1 MWCRHCQQEVPAMGI
16 SSATGRRC
24 ARCHR
29 GAEPSRE
36 KLRVDLGSSE
46 ESKPTP
52 QPNSAYPPLSETN
65 ARRAIDRALRTA
77 QATISAGAATHTL
90 RFDLAQTGLQP
101 ERAAKGTSR
110 PSHTASP
117 VAVPRGPSASGQFL
131 AWALAAVGATVL
143 GLGIGFI
150 TWSLTG
156 ERADL
161 WTPGLIATLTGQG
174 LLIVGLLQI
183 MANLWAAGRQA
194 AYRLGQVHDEL
205 RQLRRTTEEAA
216 GRHAS
221 SATQFYADVARNAG
235 PEMLVG
241 NLRSQLDQLA
251 ARLRSE

>member
-1 MWCRHCQQEVPAMGI
+1 MWCRHCQQEVPAMGS
-16 SSATGRRC
+16 SSATGLRC

-29 GAEPSRE
+29 GSEPAPT
-36 KLRVDLGSSE
+36 KLRVDTSSSASVE
-46 ESKPTP
+46 PTS
-52 QPNSAYPPLSETN
+52 QATAYPALSETG
-65 ARRAIDRALRTA
+65 ARRAIDRALRSA
-77 QATISAGAATHTL
+77 QATVSAGAATHTL

-101 ERAAKGTSR
+101 EHKTSR
-110 PSHTASP
+110 STNSRPRPTASRT
-117 VAVPRGPSASGQFL
+117 APRGPSASGQFI
-131 AWALAAVGATVL
+131 AWTLAAVGATTL

-150 TWSLTG
+150 TWSIMG
-156 ERADL
+156 DRVDL
-161 WTPGLIATLTGQG
+161 WTPGLAATLTGQG

-183 MANLWAAGRQA
+183 MANLWSADRQA
-194 AYRLGQVHDEL
+194 AYRLSQVHDEL
-205 RQLRRTTEEAA
+205 RQLRRATEEAA

>member
-1 MWCRHCQQEVPAMGI
+1 MWCRHCQQEVPAIGS
-16 SSATGRRC
+16 SSATGHRC

-29 GAEPSRE
+29 GAEPTHA
-36 KLRVDLGSSE
+36 KLRADTGPSAST
-46 ESKPTP
+46 ESTP
-52 QPNSAYPPLSETN
+52 QPGDAYPPISESG
-65 ARRAIDRALRTA
+65 ARRAIDRALRSA
-77 QATISAGAATHTL
+77 QATVSSGAATHTL
-90 RFDLAQTGLQP
+90 RFDLAQTGLQENQSTRSVAP
-101 ERAAKGTSR
+101 R
-110 PSHTASP
+110 P
-117 VAVPRGPSASGQFL
+117 AVQRTPRGPSASGQFI
-131 AWALAAVGATVL
+131 AWTLAAVGATTL
-143 GLGIGFI
+143 GLGLGFLA
-150 TWSLTG
+150 WSIMG

-161 WTPGLIATLTGQG
+161 WLPGLAATLTGQG

-183 MANLWAAGRQA
+183 MANLWSAGRQA

-205 RQLRRTTEEAA
+205 RLLRRATEEAA

>member
-1 MWCRHCQQEVPAMGI
+1 MWCRHCQQEVPAMGS
-16 SSATGRRC
+16 SSATGLRC
-24 ARCHR
+24 ARCHK
-29 GAEPSRE
+29 GAEPTRA
-36 KLRVDLGSSE
+36 KLRTDAAPSASTDT
-46 ESKPTP
+46 TP
-52 QPNSAYPPLSETN
+52 QPTSAYPSISETG

-77 QATISAGAATHTL
+77 QATVSAGAATHTL

-101 ERAAKGTSR
+101 ERKANRS
-110 PSHTASP
+110 TAPRTRQIASQ
-117 VAVPRGPSASGQFL
+117 APRGPSASGQFI
-131 AWALAAVGATVL
+131 AWTLAAVGATTL

-150 TWSLTG
+150 TWSLMG

-183 MANLWAAGRQA
+183 MANLWSAGRQA
-194 AYRLGQVHDEL
+194 SYRLGQVHDEL
-205 RQLRRTTEEAA
+205 RLLRRATEEAA
-216 GRHAS
+216 GRHTNSAS
-221 SATQFYADVARNAG
+221 QFYADVARNAG